1 MRTFLIDV
9 PDTNYEFEPEFWDK
23 YIAALQL
30 MVNRMAVGE
39 CKYHIGRNLP
49 IAETHEDKIKFAQ
62 QRMYM
67 YYGKNWLEACD
78 CGYAENPSGS
88 CHGSSCFLVVHK
100 DKQDTG
106 NTENL
111 LDAGNG
117 LLVEFVYPDHPKAHF
132 RSQSSEES
140 PGLAMRD

>member
-1 MRTFLIDV
+1 MKTFTITI
-9 PDTNYEFEPEFWDK
+9 PDSNYDFEPGFWDR
-23 YIAALQL
+23 YFVAVQQ

-39 CKYHIGRNLP
+39 SKYHINRNLT
-49 IAETHEDKIKFAQ
+49 IAETREDKMVFTR
-62 QRMYM
+62 QRMAM
-67 YYGKNWLEACD
+67 YDGVTMGLCD
-78 CGYAENPSGS
+78 CDGYLDHTPT
-88 CHGSSCFLVVHK
+88 CFTVIHEAKLNS
-100 DKQDTG
+100 G

-140 PGLAMRD
+140 PGLAMRE